1 VEAVEQQRKTVEE
14 LKEMWKAL
22 WVERID
28 DHVRAEGIANK
39 DYSDLFVERGTV
51 ILATR
56 NFKLLS
62 FREVLERSGVVDADR
77 FAPADPRVG
86 GWGKF
91 IRTSISSRKVGGRV
105 RRAVSYFEE
114 KKERQHLK
122 KGGRGWLHV

>member
-1 VEAVEQQRKTVEE
+1 MGHVTSDTVVEE
-14 LKEMWKAL
+14 VKSQWKRMWR
-22 WVERID
+22 ERID
-28 DHVRAEGIANK
+28 DHVRAEGIASK
-39 DYSDLFVERGTV
+39 DFSDLFVERGTV

-77 FAPADPRVG
+77 FVPADPRFG

-91 IRTSISSRKVGGRV
+91 IRTSITSRKAGGRV
-105 RRAVSYFEE
+105 RRAVSYLEE